1 MPTIMTS
8 TDQLNKVYDQFKD
21 KFEANCS
28 PSFHNLL
35 WQLIINRVHDDKI
48 IVLVPAVMKHD
59 RWEVGLAEHNEPGF
73 IATSVGLL
81 SGIDYKEATWICEKL
96 SKQLFGI
103 DEKLWATILLSS
115 MRSKKPDDELNEE
128 QLTTIRWH
136 LSNNVMPSLT
146 PETQDKII
154 ADINAVRTGRKELT
168 EKIGN
173 SDCTIGE
180 MVEDLRLWEF
190 LDADVKY

>member
-1 MPTIMTS
+1 MPTIITS

-21 KFEANCS
+21 KFESNYS

-35 WQLIINRVHDDKI
+35 WQLIINRVHDEKI
-48 IVLVPAVMKHD
+48 IVLVPAVMKNG
-59 RWEVGLAEHNEPGF
+59 RWEIGLAEHNEPGF
-73 IATSVGLL
+73 IATFVGLL
-81 SGIDYKEATWICEKL
+81 PGIDYKKASEICEKL

-103 DEKLWATILLSS
+103 DEKLWATILLAS
-115 MRSKKPDDELNEE
+115 MRSKKPDDELNE
-128 QLTTIRWH
+128 QQVTTIRWH

-154 ADINAVRTGRKELT
+154 DDINAVRTNEKELT
-168 EKIGN
+168 DTIGN
-173 SDCTIGE
+173 SDVTIGE

-190 LDADVKY
+190 LDVDVKY